1 MTIVD
6 ESMKLIKMMRDN
18 GWISVSDDVIWDA
31 VGKDI
36 SFAKAMR
43 NHSVD
48 VTRRMGAS
56 SSPPLAASAA
66 PEAPPA
72 PKKAARPKKTKQ
84 EVAAKGEAPSP
95 RAQAGRQA
103 GEREAY
109 ATKIVG
115 PEETWMAN
123 PLSPTTGGWA
133 LAMQN
138 QRNRWD
144 IAKRE
149 GLNPED
155 LHGSNFMGDPLM
167 RWSKKGSRD
176 YFAHAM

>member
-36 SFAKAMR
+36 SFAKVMR

-56 SSPPLAASAA
+56 SSPPPVASAA

-72 PKKAARPKKTKQ
+72 PKKAARPKKTTQ
-84 EVAAKGEAPSP
+84 ETAAQEQLRGMNSAYVANM
-95 RAQAGRQA
+95 
-103 GEREAY
+103 EREAY

-115 PEETWMAN
+115 PEETA
-123 PLSPTTGGWA
+123 LSAAAWRV
-133 LAMQN
+133 AMNN

-149 GLNPED
+149 GLRPED
-155 LHGSNFMGDPLM
+155 LCGRNFVGEPLM
-167 RWSKKGSRD
+167 RWSKKGSSD
-176 YFAHAM
+176 YFEHAM

>member
-36 SFAKAMR
+36 SFAKVMR

-56 SSPPLAASAA
+56 SSPPPVASAA

-84 EVAAKGEAPSP
+84 ETAD
-95 RAQAGRQA
+95 AGVSRHA
-103 GEREAY
+103 RIMAREAY

-115 PEETWMAN
+115 PEVAWVSN
-123 PLSPTTGGWA
+123 PLRAEVTSWA
-133 LAMQN
+133 QAMNN

-149 GLNPED
+149 GLKPED
-155 LHGSNFMGDPLM
+155 LIGTNFMGEPLM

-176 YFAHAM
+176 YFEHVM